1 MAAPV
6 APPGFEHRWFSLE
19 EFVAFATAHATMPI
33 SGGVERAV
41 TLYMKCAGVALTL
54 EGRYRDHPE
63 KHGTTQ
69 VLIMVPK

>member
-54 EGRYRDHPE
+54 EGQSRDHPE

-69 VLIMVPK
+69 ILIMVPK